1 MSSIVIKQN
10 YPTHVFYIPR
20 NEVDTYKTIKVNFD
34 TYKTIKVNSKEKVFN
49 DTILPSK
56 YGKIRTRKNH

>member
-20 NEVDTYKTIKVNFD
+20 NEVDTYETIKV
-34 TYKTIKVNSKEKVFN
+34 ISKDVFN
-49 DTILPSK
+49 GTTLPSK
-56 YGKIRTRKNH
+56 YGKIRTRKKSLNKIK